1 MAPAKPAT
9 KVRLTLDVT
18 DEMNERLN
26 DLAAASGGSKS
37 EFLRKAIALAEA
49 AIHARKDG
57 KEIAIVDRSSKKVV
71 STIVGL

>member
-1 MAPAKPAT
+1 MAAKALT

-18 DEMNERLN
+18 DELNERLN
-26 DLAAASGGSKS
+26 ALAAEAGGSKS

-49 AIHARKDG
+49 AIKARKQG
-57 KEIAIVDRSSKKVV
+57 NEIAIVNKNSKKVV